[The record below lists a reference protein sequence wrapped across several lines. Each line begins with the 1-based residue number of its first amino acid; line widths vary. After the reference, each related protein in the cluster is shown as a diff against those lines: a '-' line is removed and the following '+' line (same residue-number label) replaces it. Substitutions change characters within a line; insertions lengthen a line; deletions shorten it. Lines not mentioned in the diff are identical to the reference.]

1 MKRALCAILCLCMLI
16 AIPTGCTKDKSEDT
30 SEQLTLKWL
39 IGGPGQLEDCEEVWA
54 KFNEDLQN
62 YIPNTTIEFTVIPHA
77 DYAEKWRL
85 MSAAQ
90 ELMDIVWVSYS
101 QNLVDEVSK
110 GSYMDMT
117 ELVEKYGQEMKSE
130 LPEWLLDLTTINGKI
145 YAVPNYQ
152 MMAMP
157 VGFSVDKA
165 HVDDGW
171 IDVDQASDIFMS
183 DKVLHKEDYK
193 IYEDYF
199 DKVQASG
206 ENVKYVSSQFLNRGI
221 KAMIGMPSD
230 GIETI
235 IANACIRN
243 GEDGYKVYNTLT
255 DFPDNYEYYDLVNE
269 WYNKGYIRKD
279 ILSNAT
285 EQEGDYLL
293 WWTSVFKGSK
303 ERLAIKYGKPM
314 EIINLYGLPTIGY
327 KSSSTNTA
335 IAASSKHPER
345 AMQVI
350 NLINSKRGKDLINLL
365 TYGFEGK
372 HYEKLNDDQINWLEP
387 SIPGSSDN
395 RYGFEN
401 WVIGNTMNTYTT
413 QSDPEG
419 WNKYIHEEINMKA
432 EMSRLRGFTLDTRP
446 IKLEL
451 AQYNAKLKEYEY
463 LDKGTTPNYKEVLEE
478 RNQKL
483 KEAGSDKIIAEVQR
497 QIDEWVKNG
506 KK

>member
-1 MKRALCAILCLCMLI
+1 MKRILCTILCLCMLI
-16 AIPTGCTKDKSEDT
+16 AVPAGCTKDKKEDPN
-30 SEQLTLKWL
+30 EQVTLKWL
-39 IGGPGQLEDCEEVWA
+39 IGGPGEMDDCDEVWA
-54 KFNEDLQN
+54 KFNEELQK

-90 ELMDIVWVSYS
+90 EPMDIVWVSYAL
-101 QNLVDEVSK
+101 NFVDEVGK

-117 ELVEKYGQEMKSE
+117 ELIKQYGQEMKSE
-130 LPEWLLDLTTINGKI
+130 LPEWLLDLTTIDGKI

-165 HVDDGW
+165 HVDKGW
-171 IDVDQASDIFMS
+171 IDADKASDMFMS
-183 DKVLHKEDYK
+183 DRVLHKEDYK
-193 IYEDYF
+193 IFEDYF
-199 DKVQASG
+199 DKVLASG
-206 ENVKYVSSQFLNRGI
+206 EKVKYVSSQFLNRGI
-221 KAMIGMPSD
+221 KSMIGMPAD

-269 WYNKGYIRKD
+269 WYKKGYIRKD
-279 ILSNAT
+279 ILSNSA

-293 WWTSVFKGSK
+293 WWTSVFKGSE
-303 ERLAIKYGKPM
+303 ERLAIKHGKPM

-327 KSSSTNTA
+327 KSSTTNTA
-335 IAASSKHPER
+335 IAASSQHPER

-350 NLINSKRGKDLINLL
+350 NLMNSKRGKDLINLL
-365 TYGFEGK
+365 TYGIEGK

-387 SIPGSSDN
+387 AIPGSSDN
-395 RYGFEN
+395 SYGFEN

-419 WNKYIHEEINMKA
+419 WNEYIHEEINMKA
-432 EMSRLRGFTLDTRP
+432 EMSRLRGFTLDTKP

-451 AQYNAKLKEYEY
+451 SQYDAKLKEYAY
-463 LDKGTTPNYKEVLEE
+463 LDKGTTPNYKELLEE

-483 KEAGSDKIIAEVQR
+483 REAGSDKIVAEVQR